1 MNNLKKHL
9 MKNLILL
16 ALSVSFIVTQA
27 CRSENTNAQTNSN
40 TEDQPVLAENTSNS
54 EVENKEGGAVH
65 LTKAEFL
72 EKVMNYEVN
81 QKEWK
86 FEGDKPAI
94 IDFYADWCAPCRI
107 TSPILDE
114 IAKEY
119 KGKIDVYKIDT
130 EAERELAAVFGIQ
143 SLPSFL
149 YIPMNDKPTMSS
161 GIARTK
167 EETKQMFIDNINQL
181 LLK

>member
-1 MNNLKKHL
+1 MKKF
-9 MKNLILL
+9 ILL
-16 ALSVSFIVTQA
+16 ALGVSFVVTQA
-27 CRSENTNAQTNSN
+27 CRSEKTNAQTNSDPN
-40 TEDQPVLAENTSNS
+40 NEPVLVENTDNTD
-54 EVENKEGGAVH
+54 VESQDGGAVH

-81 QKEWK
+81 QTEWK

-94 IDFYADWCAPCRI
+94 IDLYADWCAPCRI

-119 KGKIDVYKIDT
+119 KGKIDVYKINT
-130 EAERELAAVFGIQ
+130 ETERELAGVFGIQ

-149 YIPMNDKPTMSS
+149 YIPMNERPTMGS

-181 LLK
+181 LLKK